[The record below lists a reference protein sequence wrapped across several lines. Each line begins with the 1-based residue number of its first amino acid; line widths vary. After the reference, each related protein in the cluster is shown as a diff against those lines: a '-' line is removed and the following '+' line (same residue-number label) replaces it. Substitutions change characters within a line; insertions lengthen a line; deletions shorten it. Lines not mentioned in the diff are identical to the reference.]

1 MEKNKFSTSSKI
13 SELAKAIVDMTFGAS
28 QSLKEYKTLNLSIKT
43 ELNKIIRS
51 IKATV
56 RV

>member
-1 MEKNKFSTSSKI
+1 MDKNKFSTSSKI

-28 QSLKEYKTLNLSIKT
+28 ESPKEYKTLNLSIKT